1 MQKVRV
7 PITNFQFGEVSP
19 SLYSRTD
26 SDIYTASAQRV
37 ENLFLRAEGGVIKRA
52 GLENIYEYDT
62 TIERTI
68 DITNAYSNGSV
79 CWELRGRLEQAD
91 NLNRWINERGNDQH
105 ETILELVS
113 WSFN

>member
-1 MQKVRV
+1 MKHTSVTLQMKDLL
-7 PITNFQFGEVSP
+7 N
-19 SLYSRTD
+19 
-26 SDIYTASAQRV
+26 
-37 ENLFLRAEGGVIKRA
+37 
-52 GLENIYEYDT
+52 DT

-79 CWELRGRLEQAD
+79 CWELRCRLEQAD

>member
-1 MQKVRV
+1 MKQTSVTLQMKDLL
-7 PITNFQFGEVSP
+7 N
-19 SLYSRTD
+19 
-26 SDIYTASAQRV
+26 
-37 ENLFLRAEGGVIKRA
+37 
-52 GLENIYEYDT
+52 DT

-79 CWELRGRLEQAD
+79 CWELGSRLEQAD

>member
-1 MQKVRV
+1 MKHTSVTLQMKDLL
-7 PITNFQFGEVSP
+7 N
-19 SLYSRTD
+19 
-26 SDIYTASAQRV
+26 
-37 ENLFLRAEGGVIKRA
+37 
-52 GLENIYEYDT
+52 DT